1 MATIGDE
8 GYGIYYAAYNVYAFI
23 FTLTISGTSA
33 VIPKLIAEYSSK
45 GEEDDAMASFIIGRR
60 ILLVMGILMTG
71 TLFLLSEQLVSFIG
85 YQKAYLA
92 ILALCPSILLT
103 AINSS
108 YRSYFQG
115 RNNITPIA
123 ISQFVEQ
130 VGNTIFTIACS
141 YILMNISL
149 EWGVAGGAMGTAIGA
164 SFSLIFLFFVYKK
177 EKKIT
182 ESKPR
187 SSTNKDILTY
197 MIKYSVPL
205 ILSTGLIYAGNN
217 LIDVSNIK
225 SGLLQA
231 GFTESSATIRYG
243 NFGNYIQLMNVPMII
258 ISSLSITAFPIIAK
272 ANASLNMDVLKKN
285 IQQIFKIC
293 FLIAIPSSV
302 GLSILSS
309 PIFDM
314 IFVTSQS
321 KGSDIMKF
329 GSFIII
335 FNAMFQLSN
344 TILNSIGKVYK
355 GTFSAMLGV
364 VIKILSNFILIPIAS
379 INIYGAIIGLFLSQ
393 SIPFVWNHKHI
404 KQHIGTSESL
414 VDSWKK
420 PLISSLFMGAVV
432 AVLYKILNTSLNIIL
447 GTYISNAL
455 AVLICVYIGALV
467 YIHSLLKIK
476 GLNSDDI
483 ETVPSKFRRILFL

>member
-1 MATIGDE
+1 
-8 GYGIYYAAYNVYAFI
+8 
-23 FTLTISGTSA
+23 
-33 VIPKLIAEYSSK
+33 
-45 GEEDDAMASFIIGRR
+45 
-60 ILLVMGILMTG
+60 
-71 TLFLLSEQLVSFIG
+71 
-85 YQKAYLA
+85 
-92 ILALCPSILLT
+92 
-103 AINSS
+103 
-108 YRSYFQG
+108 
-115 RNNITPIA
+115 
-123 ISQFVEQ
+123 
-130 VGNTIFTIACS
+130 
-141 YILMNISL
+141 
-149 EWGVAGGAMGTAIGA
+149 
-164 SFSLIFLFFVYKK
+164 
-177 EKKIT
+177 
-182 ESKPR
+182 
-187 SSTNKDILTY
+187 

-231 GFTESSATIRYG
+231 GFTESAATIRYG

-393 SIPFVWNHKHI
+393 SIPFIWNHKHI

-432 AVLYKILNTSLNIIL
+432 AVLYKVLNTSLNIIL
-447 GTYISNAL
+447 GAYISNAL